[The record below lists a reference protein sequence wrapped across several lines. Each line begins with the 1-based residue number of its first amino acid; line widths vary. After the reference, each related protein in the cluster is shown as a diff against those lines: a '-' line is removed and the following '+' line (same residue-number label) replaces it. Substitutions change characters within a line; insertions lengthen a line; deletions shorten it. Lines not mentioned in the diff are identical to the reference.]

1 MDDKL
6 YENLLDGAYKSIPE
20 KAAVGERFEIP
31 KFEMFVE
38 GNKTIVKNFQVV
50 VEKLRRNSE
59 LLIKFLSKEL
69 AVPIS
74 SEGGRLILHGKVMP
88 DNVNKKLEEFT
99 LKYVLCKECKKPD
112 TNITDMGHGFKQ
124 IVCEV
129 CGARNSV
136 K

>member
-1 MDDKL
+1 MDDKS
-6 YENLLDGAYKSIPE
+6 YEDLLEKAYAKIPE
-20 KAAVGERFEIP
+20 KAAGGERFEIP

-38 GNKTIVKNFQVV
+38 GNKTIIKNFQAVV
-50 VEKLRRNSE
+50 DKLRRSND
-59 LLIKFLSKEL
+59 LFIKFLSKEL

-88 DNVNKKLEEFT
+88 DNVNRKLEEFT

-112 TNITDMGHGFKQ
+112 TNISDIGHGFKQ